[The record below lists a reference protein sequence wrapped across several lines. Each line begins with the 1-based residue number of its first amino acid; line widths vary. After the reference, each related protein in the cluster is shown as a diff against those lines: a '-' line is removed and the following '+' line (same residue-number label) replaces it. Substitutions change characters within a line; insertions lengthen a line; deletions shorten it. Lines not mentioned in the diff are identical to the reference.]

1 MFQKR
6 MAPLNKEMKPQ
17 GRGNVPA
24 LRAEAT
30 RPEQDHSRIES
41 ARSNSW
47 AECRDTKCRHRA
59 DGETCLLTFSF
70 VGLLRFARLSG
81 VETCLLPDHLARVFT
96 GAISVASRA
105 MEAYDVRARDPNR
118 GSDLTPGGESLCL
131 DLLLKQPSSLHAS
144 AVVACRLLAVFSKLF
159 PRTINRTNRR

>member
-47 AECRDTKCRHRA
+47 AECRDTQCRHRA

-70 VGLLRFARLSG
+70 IGLVRFALPIQTVDATPSG
-81 VETCLLPDHLARVFT
+81 IKLFFKGGVYEARETVRAFR
-96 GAISVASRA
+96 GAEDRGVASL
-105 MEAYDVRARDPNR
+105 E
-118 GSDLTPGGESLCL
+118 GGP
-131 DLLLKQPSSLHAS
+131 DA
-144 AVVACRLLAVFSKLF
+144 A
-159 PRTINRTNRR
+159 

>member
-47 AECRDTKCRHRA
+47 AECRDTQCRHRA

-70 VGLLRFARLSG
+70 IGLLRPIAQQ
-81 VETCLLPDHLARVFT
+81 
-96 GAISVASRA
+96 I
-105 MEAYDVRARDPNR
+105 
-118 GSDLTPGGESLCL
+118 
-131 DLLLKQPSSLHAS
+131 SLHSCRERTGLRCYCFTAS
-144 AVVACRLLAVFSKLF
+144 PNWRQV
-159 PRTINRTNRR
+159 TNLMFCS